1 MKKKL
6 TKLLAVVCAFSLFLP
21 ISVSATTL
29 QDYINKVNKY
39 QKEIDDANASIN
51 RTQGEISAAEYEIKA
66 AKNEIQSI
74 ANSIVDLKQEIE
86 DSNKEIKKKSLETK
100 QIFEYY
106 QLTEGENTYLEY
118 IFGADSI
125 TDLIY
130 RVSVVEQ
137 LTDHND
143 KVTKELEKLIEK
155 NKKREKALKKKTKQL
170 EQKQVDL
177 QKKIKSL
184 EGQVVELQEGSVRS
198 SDQLKIYQDQVNY
211 YKKQGCKARD
221 RIGIDCAKENRVTGW
236 YRPTVRGNI
245 SQTVG
250 WTSYNLDGFHYGT
263 DIWSSMGTGEKI
275 YPIASGTI
283 SAITHDI
290 YGAKIVII
298 YHTDANGKKWSSLY
312 CHLSSFS
319 PNIYVGMKV
328 SPNTYIGYMGH
339 TGYAFGTHLHL
350 EVADCRLYDATDK
363 NCATWGMWTRYIK
376 RKYNSGFKGAK
387 TLIKLPN
394 SWSSR

>member
-1 MKKKL
+1 MKKNIL
-6 TKLLAVVCAFSLFLP
+6 WVMIVVSLSTLLLP

-29 QDYINKVNKY
+29 QQYIDKVNQY
-39 QKEIDDANASIN
+39 QKEINDANASIN
-51 RTQGEISAAEYEIKA
+51 KTEGEIAAAQNAITAAQQEIKDIS
-66 AKNEIQSI
+66 NEII
-74 ANSIVDLKQEIE
+74 DLKEEIE
-86 DSNKEIKKKSLETK
+86 ESNKEIKKKSLETK
-100 QIFEYY
+100 QLFEYY
-106 QLTEGENTYLEY
+106 QIAQGENTYLEY

-137 LTDHND
+137 LTEHNE
-143 KVTKELEKLIEK
+143 KVTKELEALIEK
-155 NKKREKALKKKTKQL
+155 NKKREKSLNKKTQQL
-170 EQKQVDL
+170 KQKQVNL
-177 QKKIKSL
+177 KAQIKTL
-184 EGQVVELQEGSVRS
+184 EGQVVELQEGSVRA

-211 YKKQGCKARD
+211 YRKQGCKASD
-221 RIGIDCAKENRVTGW
+221 RIGIDCAKENVVAGW

-250 WTSYNLDGFHYGT
+250 WSEINIDGFHYGT
-263 DIWSSMGTGEKI
+263 DIWSSKGTGEKI

-283 SAITHDI
+283 SAITTDI
-290 YGAKIVII
+290 YGALIVII
-298 YHTDANGKKWSSLY
+298 YHTDMNGKKWTSFY
-312 CHLSSFS
+312 CHLSSYS

-328 SPNTYIGYMGH
+328 TPNTYIGYMGH

-363 NCATWGMWTRYIK
+363 NCSTWGKWTKYIK
-376 RKYNSGFKGAK
+376 KKFNNGFLGAK

-394 SWSSR
+394 SWSRR